1 MFFSLGNSF
10 LRNMGRIHIFGGVI
24 AKNEFFGTKCRTI
37 PTMLKSGSSS
47 NRFVE
52 KNDLPS
58 REPFK
63 PKNKNQKLYCQYLKD
78 SNVKIVVGV
87 GPAGSGKTLFACAA
101 AIKELCN
108 NNINKIVITRPLIS
122 VDEENLGFL
131 PGSLTDKMD
140 PWARPII
147 DIFQEYYSLQEIN
160 SMFASGKI
168 EIAPLAYMRGRTFKK
183 SIIIADEMQNSSPN
197 QMLMLATRI
206 GEESKLCITGDLDQT
221 DRHGVNGLM
230 DFINKVKYWELKDGF
245 HEGMLETKS
254 RNIEIIEFEKKDI
267 ERSPIVSKIM
277 EIYSLKPTN
286 LTFLAEA
293 SLKPKMNSSPFLSP
307 SLSGK
312 SYSEVTANLSSP
324 SQATEKPSN
333 KEKPI
338 NKVDGNKDASLI
350 PRYHYTKNVIHLFN
364 DFSVACEEK
373 LYKNDEKV
381 T

>member
-1 MFFSLGNSF
+1 
-10 LRNMGRIHIFGGVI
+10 
-24 AKNEFFGTKCRTI
+24 
-37 PTMLKSGSSS
+37 
-47 NRFVE
+47 
-52 KNDLPS
+52 
-58 REPFK
+58 
-63 PKNKNQKLYCQYLKD
+63 
-78 SNVKIVVGV
+78 
-87 GPAGSGKTLFACAA
+87 
-101 AIKELCN
+101 
-108 NNINKIVITRPLIS
+108 
-122 VDEENLGFL
+122 
-131 PGSLTDKMD
+131 MD

-230 DFINKVKYWELKDGF
+230 DFINKVKYWESKNGS
-245 HEGMLETKS
+245 HEGILDDFAVAQLAEASPERSVEKLETKS
-254 RNIEIIEFEKKDI
+254 RKNIEIIEFEKKDI

-277 EIYSLKPTN
+277 DIYSLRPSN
-286 LTFLAEA
+286 FSE
-293 SLKPKMNSSPFLSP
+293 PKIEKMVTSSPFLSP

-312 SYSEVTANLSSP
+312 SYSEVTANSFSSTLR
-324 SQATEKPSN
+324 SNEKLTFLAEASPESKMN
-333 KEKPI
+333 FSKQSAEKFVPKNSSLTPEMPLPKMLI

-350 PRYHYTKNVIHLFN
+350 PRDHYTKNVIHL
-364 DFSVACEEK
+364 

-381 T
+381 I